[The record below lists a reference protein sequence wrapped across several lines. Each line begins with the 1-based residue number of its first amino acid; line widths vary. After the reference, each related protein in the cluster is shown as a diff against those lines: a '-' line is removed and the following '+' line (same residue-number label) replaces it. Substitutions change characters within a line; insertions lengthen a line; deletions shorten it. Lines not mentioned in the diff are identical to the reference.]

1 MTDYEKY
8 LQLHHDHE
16 IKQIIN
22 ASVSSDLPF
31 QALPISLVEL
41 SKQNHQLFDLI
52 MTQDNI
58 WSERVK
64 WTTAL
69 DKLQRKIAENT
80 HNLSTTASQCVKEG
94 FPVTFTNHPR
104 PGFTKKSNR
113 FHDLFRLIEISAKVL
128 IINEEARFESHRIYR
143 CRKCKQTKTIY
154 ADRKRQF
161 HIDEP
166 RKCKV
171 TRGCAGTMANMA
183 HNDVSN
189 DIDRYIMM
197 QKIEVQVADSGNL
210 GESLTVQLE
219 EELVDSCRVGDQ
231 VTILG
236 IIEDSSTDDTI
247 TVEHAMRAVNL
258 RVTTNMETFDK
269 NNIWEVHCEVYDDWN
284 LEMIRT
290 KEDENLIRDD
300 MVDAVYPKLHGLAI
314 IKLALLCVLC
324 SGGGEETIDTA
335 DRESKMREIIHL
347 LMIGHPGCGKSQIL
361 KAAKELSLNA
371 VEAMGFCE
379 LNYYLMT

>member
-16 IKQIIN
+16 IKQIVN

-31 QALPISLVEL
+31 QALPISLAEL
-41 SKQNHQLFDLI
+41 SKQNQQLFELI

-58 WSERVK
+58 WTERVK
-64 WTTAL
+64 WTKAL
-69 DKLQRKIAENT
+69 DKVQRLVAENT

-104 PGFTKKSNR
+104 PGFTKKSYR
-113 FHDLFRLIEISAKVL
+113 FYDLFKLIEISAKVL
-128 IINEEARFESHRIYR
+128 LINEEAHIESHRIYR
-143 CRKCKQTKTIY
+143 CRKCKQTKTIH
-154 ADRKRQF
+154 ADRKRNF

-166 RKCKV
+166 RKCNV

-183 HNDVSN
+183 HDDVID
-189 DIDRYIMM
+189 DIDRFIMM
-197 QKIEVQVADSGNL
+197 QKIEVQVADSRKL
-210 GESLTVQLE
+210 DESLIVQLE
-219 EELVDSCRVGDQ
+219 EELVNSCRVGDQ

-247 TVEHAMRAVNL
+247 VLEHAMRAVNL

-290 KEDENLIRDD
+290 KENENLIRDE

-314 IKLALLCVLC
+314 VKLALLCVLC
-324 SGGGEETIDTA
+324 SGGGEEINDGA
-335 DRESKMREIIHL
+335 DQEPKMREIIHL
-347 LMIGHPGCGKSQIL
+347 LMIGPPGCGKSHIL
-361 KAAKELSLNA
+361 KAVKKLSLNA
-371 VEAMGFCE
+371 VEALGFCE
-379 LNYYLMT
+379 WNYLVA